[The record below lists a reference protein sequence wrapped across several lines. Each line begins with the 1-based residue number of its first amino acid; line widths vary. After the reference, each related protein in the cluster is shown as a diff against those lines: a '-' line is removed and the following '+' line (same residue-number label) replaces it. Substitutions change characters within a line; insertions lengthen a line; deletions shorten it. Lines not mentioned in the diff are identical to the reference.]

1 MCSARARKLAGL
13 ITWPGR
19 HVTLR
24 SMDRIFIL
32 FQHIVPQH
40 LLSRCTGALADLRH
54 PVWLKDWVIA
64 RFIRFFGVDMA
75 EAEEPDPTRYP
86 CFNEFFTR
94 PLREGARPL
103 AAADILC
110 PADGAISQLGAI
122 SSGLIFQAKGRY
134 FSAEDLLGGDEV
146 RASQFNG
153 GQFATIYLSPKDYH
167 RVHMPVAGRLTA
179 TCYIPGQLFS
189 VNAVT
194 ADNVDRLFARNER
207 LVCYFDTAEYGPM
220 AMVLVGAMVVAG
232 IETVW
237 SGRVAPP
244 PRRPVT
250 VDYQSLPV
258 PVELAKGEE
267 MGRFCLGSTVILLFP
282 EGVMSFEESYGAGR
296 LTRMGECL
304 GWCYA

>member
-1 MCSARARKLAGL
+1 
-13 ITWPGR
+13 
-19 HVTLR
+19 
-24 SMDRIFIL
+24 MDRLFIL
-32 FQHIVPQH
+32 FQHLVPQH
-40 LLSRCTGALADLRH
+40 LLSRCTGVLAELRH
-54 PVWLKDWVIA
+54 PIGLKNWAIA
-64 RFIRFFGVDMA
+64 QFIRRFGVDMA
-75 EAEEPDPTRYP
+75 EAAVPDHTQYS
-86 CFNEFFTR
+86 CFNDFFTR

-103 AAADILC
+103 AEADILC
-110 PADGAISQLGAI
+110 PADGAISQLGEI
-122 SSGLIFQAKGRY
+122 SNGLLFQAKGRY
-134 FSAEDLLGGDEV
+134 FSAEDLLGGDEK
-146 RASQFNG
+146 RAVQFDG

-189 VNAVT
+189 VNGVT

-207 LVCYFDTAEYGPM
+207 LVCYFDTEFGPM
-220 AMVLVGAMVVAG
+220 AMILVGAMVVAG

-237 SGRVAPP
+237 AGRVAPP

-282 EGVMSFEESYGAGR
+282 EGAVTLDDAYQPGSD
-296 LTRMGECL
+296 TRMGERF
-304 GWCYA
+304 GARQ